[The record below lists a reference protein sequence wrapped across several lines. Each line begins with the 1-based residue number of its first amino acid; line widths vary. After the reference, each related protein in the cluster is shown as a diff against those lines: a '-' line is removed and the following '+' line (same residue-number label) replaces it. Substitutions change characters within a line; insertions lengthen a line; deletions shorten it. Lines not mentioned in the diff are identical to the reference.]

1 MQTKPVTILSTTTL
15 DEADIAAG
23 RAAGLAIDVIPFIEV
38 VLIDGPVIAE
48 EVTHVAGMPAT
59 VIFTSIHAV
68 RSVQRFV
75 RGPVQ
80 WKMFCVGE
88 ITAGAAISAFPGST
102 LLDTAATAGELANR
116 IVASGTGDSAGITFF
131 CGDHRRDELPSM
143 VRSGGSTMKEIV
155 AYQTIKTPHVI
166 DNDYDGGI
174 FFSPSAVQSFFS
186 VNDARRAR

>member
-1 MQTKPVTILSTTTL
+1 
-15 DEADIAAG
+15 
-23 RAAGLAIDVIPFIEV
+23 
-38 VLIDGPVIAE
+38 
-48 EVTHVAGMPAT
+48 
-59 VIFTSIHAV
+59 
-68 RSVQRFV
+68 
-75 RGPVQ
+75 
-80 WKMFCVGE
+80 MFCVGE

-186 VNDARRAR
+186 VNDARRVRHFFATGKTTANSLREQLPAGAAAQIIVAGRPGRQEMLRTVTAFFQKNSIHS